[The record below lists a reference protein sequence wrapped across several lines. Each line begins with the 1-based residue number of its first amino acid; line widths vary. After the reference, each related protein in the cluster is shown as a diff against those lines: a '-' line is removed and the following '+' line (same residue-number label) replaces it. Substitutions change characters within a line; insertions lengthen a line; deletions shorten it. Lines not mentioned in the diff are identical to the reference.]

1 MKLRSLAVVAMLCF
15 LSASSH
21 AQTRENPERIKIDG
35 RDWARGILHA
45 QLAIPVSAGPL
56 TLYFPKWIPGCHR
69 PEGKIVDL
77 AGLVMRANG
86 QRVAWSRD
94 TLDNFV
100 FHCDIPAGA
109 ATLDVQ
115 LDALNAST
123 ATDLG
128 FFDWNNLVLYPAGQ
142 PVARLYVRPSVRLPV
157 GWTSATALDSVST
170 STDGTGYATVSLE
183 TLVDSPVLAGA
194 HFRRLDLGNCL
205 GAPVEADFY
214 CSSAEGLEFK
224 PEFATK
230 MRALMREAG
239 ALYGARHFNRYKFL
253 VALGDLPDDITLEHH
268 ECQAYQARERA
279 LLDIHSAPTQLEDLS
294 HELSHSWCGK
304 YRRPQGLAFTDFQH
318 PENSELLWVYE
329 GLDQYLGYVLNGRCG
344 LFSATNARQQF
355 VHTAAVEAV
364 RSGRKWRPLRDTAID
379 NGPLRDATA
388 AWTSWRRTQD
398 YYLEGALIWLEADA
412 TIRRLSSG
420 KKSLDDFCRLFLGGT
435 NSGAAVNPYSE
446 DQVVAALTAV
456 QPFEWKRFLDER
468 LDGIDTPEP
477 ARSLAATGWKVV
489 FADSTDD
496 AENESAS
503 LYHGVDLRYSL
514 GLSMKEG
521 GGITDVR
528 PGSPAD
534 SAGLAPGMKVTG
546 INGRGY
552 DKDALDAALKA
563 GLKSTEP
570 MELLVTWGET
580 YRVLKLDYHGGDRHP
595 TGERIKGQPDFMTSL
610 LRAKMPAE
618 PPVRPTASS
627 H

>member
-1 MKLRSLAVVAMLCF
+1 MNLRSLATVGLLCL
-15 LSASSH
+15 LSATAN
-21 AQTRENPERIKIDG
+21 AQTRENPLRLKIDG

-45 QLAIPVSAGPL
+45 RLAIPVNAGPL
-56 TLYFPKWIPGCHR
+56 TLYFPKWVPGCHR

-86 QRVAWSRD
+86 QRVAWARD
-94 TLDNFV
+94 TLDNFT
-100 FHCDIPAGA
+100 FHCDVPAGVT
-109 ATLDVQ
+109 TLDVR

-128 FFDWNNLVLYPAGQ
+128 FFDWNNLLLYPAGR
-142 PVARLYVRPSVRLPV
+142 PVAQLYVQPTVQFPA
-157 GWTSATALDSVST
+157 GWMSATALDSVST

-183 TLVDSPVLAGA
+183 TLVDSPVLAGS

-205 GAPVEADFY
+205 GAPVEADFF
-214 CSSAEGLEFK
+214 CSSAAGLEFK
-224 PEFATK
+224 PELATK
-230 MRALMREAG
+230 LSALMREAG
-239 ALYGARHFNRYKFL
+239 ALFGARHFKRYKFL
-253 VALGDLPDDITLEHH
+253 VALGDLPEDITLEHH

-279 LLDIHSAPTQLEDLS
+279 LLEIGKAPAQLEDLS

-329 GLDQYLGYVLNGRCG
+329 GLDQYLGYVLNGRSG
-344 LFSATNARQQF
+344 MFAAVNARQQF
-355 VHTAAVEAV
+355 VHTAAALAV
-364 RSGRKWRPLRDTAID
+364 RKGREWRPLRDTAIG
-379 NGPLRDATA
+379 NGPLRDGSG
-388 AWTSWRRTQD
+388 AWASWRRSQD

-412 TIRRLSSG
+412 TIRRLSGG

-468 LDGIDTPEP
+468 LDGVDTPEP
-477 ARSLAATGWKVV
+477 ARALAATGWKIV
-489 FADSTDD
+489 FSDSTDEYED
-496 AENESAS
+496 NIAS
-503 LYHGVDLRYSL
+503 LYHGVGLAYSL
-514 GLSMKEG
+514 GMSLKG
-521 GGITDVR
+521 DGGITDVR

-534 SAGLAPGMKVTG
+534 SAGLAPGMKVIG
-546 INGRGY
+546 INGRNY
-552 DKDALDAALKA
+552 DSDVLGEAFKS

-580 YRVLKLDYHGGDRHP
+580 YGVFKVDYHGGDRHP
-595 TGERIKGQPDFMTSL
+595 SGERLKGQLDYLTPL
-610 LRAKMPAE
+610 LKAKTRAS
-618 PPVRPTASS
+618 R
-627 H
+627 